1 MADVNANL
9 PMWSGAFWSQAER
22 DRRRE
27 ADDEKQYQRRLNEQ
41 IILQKLVN
49 EGAITKQQAA
59 DAAANLRNTED
70 NKAAMERQK
79 AANAAAIE
87 QTGMDTRS
95 REWIAL
101 QRDMAEEDLR
111 MKLQAGEL
119 GEKAATRG
127 LREEENKTA
136 KLNAVVRAVAGTEGL
151 SKDDPIR
158 PWILESAG
166 VPNETIDSIRQKRI
180 EENTP
185 KPGALSKVAGMLF
198 GGKPATVKPIGPVG
212 RVSVN
217 GSTPSIKKTR
227 QETPPPAPTGPAPQV
242 GSNMLQSDV
251 TPTLPIESFIK
262 ELQRIQCSRNSLQ
275 PIQK

>member
-27 ADDEKQYQRRLNEQ
+27 ADEEKQYQRRLNEQ

-79 AANAAAIE
+79 AALAAATE

-101 QRDMAEEDLR
+101 QKDLAEADLR
-111 MKLQAGEL
+111 MKLQEGDLA
-119 GEKAATRG
+119 EKAATRG
-127 LREEENKTA
+127 IRVGELEAN
-136 KLNAVVRAVAGTEGL
+136 KLNALVRATAGTEGL
-151 SKDDPIR
+151 SQDDPIR
-158 PWILESAG
+158 PFVMQKAG
-166 VPNETIDSIRQKRI
+166 VPAETIEAIRQKRI
-180 EENTP
+180 EDTKA
-185 KPGALSKVAGMLF
+185 KPGALSKAYDAVF
-198 GGKPATVKPIGPVG
+198 GGKPTTAKPAGPIG
-212 RVSVN
+212 RVSVG
-217 GSTPSIKKTR
+217 GSTPSVEKTR
-227 QETPPPAPTGPAPQV
+227 QETPPPAPTGPAPQEGGNTLQPQ
-242 GSNMLQSDV
+242 GSS
-251 TPTLPIESFIK
+251 LPIESFLR
-262 ELQRIQCSRNSLQ
+262 ELQRIQSSRNSLQ